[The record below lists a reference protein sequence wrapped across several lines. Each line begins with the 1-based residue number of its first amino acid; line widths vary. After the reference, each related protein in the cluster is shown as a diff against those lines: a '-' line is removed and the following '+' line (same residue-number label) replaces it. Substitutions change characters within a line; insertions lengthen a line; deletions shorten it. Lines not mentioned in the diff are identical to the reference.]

1 MSRNQ
6 RKKWIFIGAVVLVT
20 YLFFIP
26 VLPAS
31 TSLSNVHHPVESSVE
46 QPDLIVEQIGFAPYG
61 DSGLEDVAYI
71 VIKNIGSTRSKEEIS
86 YKYTFTKMLFGI
98 IPIRI
103 VRTHT
108 DSMIY
113 EGGLGPQET
122 CSGALIYENELP
134 KFGVYKFSCTVNPD
148 LTNEESNY
156 NNNELSQLF
165 IAFFGQWS

>member
-1 MSRNQ
+1 MGKNPLKRSL
-6 RKKWIFIGAVVLVT
+6 IVGIVF
-20 YLFFIP
+20 LFLSTTCLP
-26 VLPAS
+26 VLAS
-31 TSLSNVHHPVESSVE
+31 EGK
-46 QPDLIVEQIGFAPYG
+46 PDLIVEQIGFVPYG
-61 DSGLEDVAYI
+61 DSGLEDVAYM
-71 VIKNIGSTRSKEEIS
+71 VIKNIGNAKSKEEIS

-103 VRTHT
+103 VQTHT

-134 KFGVYKFSCTVNPD
+134 KFGIYKFSCTVNPD

-156 NNNELSQLF
+156 DNNVLSQKF
-165 IAFFGQWS
+165 IAFLGQWN